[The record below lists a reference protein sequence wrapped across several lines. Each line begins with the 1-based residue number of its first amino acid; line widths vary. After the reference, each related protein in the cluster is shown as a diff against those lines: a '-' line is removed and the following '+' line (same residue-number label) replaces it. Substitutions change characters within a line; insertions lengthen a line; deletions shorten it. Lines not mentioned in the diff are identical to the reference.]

1 MISHSIPLHLLFV
14 DRNAADF
21 CMSILYP
28 ETLLNSFI
36 TSNRFFFFFLVESL
50 DFSMYKI
57 MSSKNRHNFTSFFS
71 ICKLFSHFLDISVAR
86 TFSTLLKRIS
96 KSGHPCLVPD
106 LREKACNFSL
116 LCIILAVGLLYMAF
130 IV

>member
-1 MISHSIPLHLLFV
+1 MQLIFVCRFCILKLYWIHLL
-14 DRNAADF
+14 
-21 CMSILYP
+21 
-28 ETLLNSFI
+28 LL
-36 TSNRFFFFFLVESL
+36 TVFFFFLVESL
-50 DFSMYKI
+50 YFSMYNI
-57 MSSKNRHNFTSFFS
+57 MSYKNRHNFTSFFS

-130 IV
+130 IVWGTFLLYLFCWEFLS